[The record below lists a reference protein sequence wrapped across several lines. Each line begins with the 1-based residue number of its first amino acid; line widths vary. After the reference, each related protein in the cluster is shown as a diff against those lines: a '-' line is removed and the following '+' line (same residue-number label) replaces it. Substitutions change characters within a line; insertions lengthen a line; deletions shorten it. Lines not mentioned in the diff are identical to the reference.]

1 MSNLKD
7 NEIES
12 GKNELKAKLDEIK
25 KNEIKIESDL
35 KFKKFEDNIYK
46 KIRSLLDSKDRLEY
60 HDVYDLFFNKDNGI
74 IKNKEDLK
82 NISNIKKIV
91 RQLYNNDDTNMQF
104 TFDKIYPGYLKY
116 YNDG

>member
-1 MSNLKD
+1 MGILNKKRCKI
-7 NEIES
+7 IEWS
-12 GKNELKAKLDEIK
+12 SFVFSQILFG
-25 KNEIKIESDL
+25 
-35 KFKKFEDNIYK
+35 Y
-46 KIRSLLDSKDRLEY
+46 
-60 HDVYDLFFNKDNGI
+60 LFFNKDNGI

-91 RQLYNNDDTNMQF
+91 RQLYNNDETNMQF